1 MSYSFPR
8 NIPDTGEASLSP
20 SSYSWHVSHRI
31 SIETIVSIVR
41 SDPATGLAR
50 IGRNMVPWRDAASD
64 TAMTSTPSHAADMVH
79 GATSSS
85 AAERKQVHVTLL
97 TAPWL
102 SSSDS
107 NQEHILCEI
116 CLDDVKNCRQILKT
130 SCCRLLAHHT
140 CLSRWADTN
149 AQGRLQ
155 NGISFTCP
163 KCRTVMDLAK
173 FNQQLPRVIGSAEK
187 LGSGSSY
194 DIDVTFTPL
203 SQLQQNA
210 WDVPLQRPGQPQ
222 RRYVRVTRTD
232 AEEIS
237 ETDGRSDANSRPPS
251 HSRSSVLARGLREY
265 SLYQRAT
272 ERAPSGR
279 IFRPGNEPPRLRRE
293 MERQRQ
299 EMQRTEAQQMTLYR
313 YQRLVIEQH
322 QWWVVQQPEAGS
334 RAIQT
339 SNRARAARSQSAQPG
354 NRAAEAGNRAT
365 ETRSH

>member
-1 MSYSFPR
+1 MRLWGPSDSLIQIAQNPTISTFISCFNKDLGPLQLVRFNPSDQESKFPTIRPRCSSIMSYSFPR
-8 NIPDTGEASLSP
+8 NVPDTVEASLSP
-20 SSYSWHVSHRI
+20 SSYFWHASRRI
-31 SIETIVSIVR
+31 SVETIVSIVR
-41 SDPATGLAR
+41 SDPLMTATGLAR
-50 IGRNMVPWRDAASD
+50 ISRNMVPWHGAASD

-85 AAERKQVHVTLL
+85 AAERKQIHVTLL

-116 CLDDVKNCRQILKT
+116 CLDDIQNCRQILRT
-130 SCCRLLAHHT
+130 SCCRLLAHNT

-173 FNQQLPRVIGSAEK
+173 FNQQLPHVIGLAEK

-203 SQLQQNA
+203 
-210 WDVPLQRPGQPQ
+210 QRPGRLQ
-222 RRYVRVTRTD
+222 RRYVRDRLLD
-232 AEEIS
+232 S
-237 ETDGRSDANSRPPS
+237 LS
-251 HSRSSVLARGLREY
+251 ARGLGEY
-265 SLYQRAT
+265 SLYQR
-272 ERAPSGR
+272 R
-279 IFRPGNEPPRLRRE
+279 IFRSGNEPPRLRRE
-293 MERQRQ
+293 TARLRR
-299 EMQRTEAQQMTLYR
+299 EMQRTEAQQVILYQ

-322 QWWVVQQPEAGS
+322 RW
-334 RAIQT
+334 
-339 SNRARAARSQSAQPG
+339 
-354 NRAAEAGNRAT
+354 
-365 ETRSH
+365 